1 MLLGHSSRQ
10 LTLLKKGENANI
22 SQLHRGL
29 YSIKPSH
36 SSCPPVTELQ
46 GLIHQPFFKP
56 VYKILCKKVSYKK
69 VMLRKRKSPEQ
80 LYSIINMCKV
90 VIKIR

>member
-36 SSCPPVTELQ
+36 SSCPPVTELL
-46 GLIHQPFFKP
+46 GLYATSLFLTSTKNL
-56 VYKILCKKVSYKK
+56 V
-69 VMLRKRKSPEQ
+69 
-80 LYSIINMCKV
+80 
-90 VIKIR
+90 